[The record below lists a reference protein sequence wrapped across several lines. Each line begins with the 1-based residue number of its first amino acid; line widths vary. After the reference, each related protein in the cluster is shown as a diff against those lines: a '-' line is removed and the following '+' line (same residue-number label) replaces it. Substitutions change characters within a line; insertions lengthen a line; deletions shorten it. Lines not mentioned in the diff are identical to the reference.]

1 MTSTL
6 SPHSM
11 PLSNQCKRRVLLKRS
26 THQMNDPYVIQQ
38 IKNDPK
44 KKTVRFQ
51 TQDQV
56 RYFYKTQ
63 SASTVKKDPPMMD
76 NSIEDYKLSLPHW
89 PTRNS
94 IFYNTEQKIRMETV
108 ALTNGDCEL
117 MSDNKF
123 LLEGRCRAMNL
134 SFHKLVSIRY
144 SFDLWRTYKETTGEF
159 RESIASTSNTW
170 DRFIFTIPIDAKQ
183 NVQSLYL
190 ALKYTVGDQEF
201 WDNNNGMNYEV
212 VITCTNQTEQQEKE
226 KDQELLVQEQDLVTN
241 ITKEDEEELALM
253 KDNTKVLGRRYDF
266 TASLSAARKPYFASP
281 PPSPPGTPVDN
292 EDNFSYTPPV
302 FFDDA
307 SSLSQETTYIVESTR
322 SKKPQEEPQVKT
334 PPTSAEGFQMS
345 YSDFVNKYCFYNSHS
360 NPIYSTFST
369 CPSAVLS

>member
-38 IKNDPK
+38 IKNDSK

-51 TQDQV
+51 SQDQV
-56 RYFYKTQ
+56 RYFYKNQ
-63 SASTVKKDPPMMD
+63 SANTVKMDPPMMD
-76 NSIEDYKLSLPHW
+76 NSIEDFKLSLPHW
-89 PTRNS
+89 PTRNN

-108 ALTNGDCEL
+108 SLVNGDYEL
-117 MSDNKF
+117 MSQNKF

-170 DRFIFTIPIDAKQ
+170 DRFVFNIPMDAKQ

-190 ALKYTVGDQEF
+190 ALRYTVGDQEF

-212 VITCTNQTEQQEKE
+212 VINCTNTIEQEQ
-226 KDQELLVQEQDLVTN
+226 LPVQEQDLVTN

-302 FFDDA
+302 FFDDS
-307 SSLSQETTYIVESTR
+307 SSLSQETTYRVENN
-322 SKKPQEEPQVKT
+322 KKPEPAAATAAAVVAVKT

-345 YSDFVNKYCFYNSHS
+345 YSDFVSKYCFYNSHS